1 MVCGRGYEGYRCPAP
16 ANGRSEECARQRR
29 GESRYNLG
37 KEYKGISDKLIG

>member
-29 GESRYNLG
+29 GDITWG
-37 KEYKGISDKLIG
+37 KSTREFLTS